1 MGHMVE
7 FLPNYRS
14 ISIFDKEMPI
24 NPYCWFIIK
33 NIEEDRCTKLYYRG
47 VASGG
52 LGGQIMPTTLLLAMT
67 IRVVE
72 ISNGGHKIR
81 KIFA

>member
-1 MGHMVE
+1 MGHVVE

-52 LGGQIMPTTLLLAMT
+52 VADYAHHITTCYDNT
-67 IRVVE
+67 GCGDFKRGVQ
-72 ISNGGHKIR
+72 N
-81 KIFA
+81 